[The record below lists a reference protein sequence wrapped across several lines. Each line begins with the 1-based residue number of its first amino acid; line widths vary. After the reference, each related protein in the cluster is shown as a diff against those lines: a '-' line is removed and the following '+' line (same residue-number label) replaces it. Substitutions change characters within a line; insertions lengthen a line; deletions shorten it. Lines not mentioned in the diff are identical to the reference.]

1 MSSALIDEEKECFI
15 NPDGE
20 VEEDKEDGGC
30 EIGIRREAKI
40 SHVSSRKCSVDEES
54 DGKTGCTSI
63 GCSSVPRCK
72 SVEVI
77 PEMTNCVSCTINNN
91 APLSKSVNNIREEMC
106 AYTTCLN
113 NNEKPK
119 TVNNS
124 QKPKREIEGVMCPHN
139 HAFRPCPVPTA
150 HPPYSEQYPA
160 HCNDNE
166 NNGFVAVTLQHLNGH
181 ILPVRTENDPVYIA
195 MQQQQQQQ
203 QIRGGYAYETSHN
216 SDSEICRICHSVGDE
231 KLIAPCKCSGSSR
244 YVHEPCLV
252 TWFKKSVKNE
262 CELCRSEVKIK
273 KINHSLTRWRKP
285 EDRPIPLIWF
295 SVFFIGLF
303 LNILSIHV
311 NASEY
316 CKSTAC
322 LIFYIV
328 NGFGIILDSA
338 FLYFWFLK
346 CRHYCKKWFALNQ
359 DWFIDNLDS
368 SNDITAVEYV
378 RSDSHNRV

>member
-1 MSSALIDEEKECFI
+1 
-15 NPDGE
+15 
-20 VEEDKEDGGC
+20 
-30 EIGIRREAKI
+30 
-40 SHVSSRKCSVDEES
+40 
-54 DGKTGCTSI
+54 
-63 GCSSVPRCK
+63 
-72 SVEVI
+72 
-77 PEMTNCVSCTINNN
+77 
-91 APLSKSVNNIREEMC
+91 
-106 AYTTCLN
+106 
-113 NNEKPK
+113 
-119 TVNNS
+119 
-124 QKPKREIEGVMCPHN
+124 
-139 HAFRPCPVPTA
+139 
-150 HPPYSEQYPA
+150 
-160 HCNDNE
+160 
-166 NNGFVAVTLQHLNGH
+166 
-181 ILPVRTENDPVYIA
+181 

-203 QIRGGYAYETSHN
+203 QSRSYGVAYETSQS
-216 SDSEICRICHSVGDE
+216 SDSVICRICHSSGDE
-231 KLIAPCKCSGSSR
+231 KLIAPCKCAGSSR

-273 KINHSLTRWRKP
+273 KINHNIAKWRKP

-295 SVFFIGLF
+295 TVFFIGLF

-368 SNDITAVEYV
+368 VNDVTQVQYV
-378 RSDSHNRV
+378 RNDSQCV

>member
-1 MSSALIDEEKECFI
+1 MHTENRRGS
-15 NPDGE
+15 GE
-20 VEEDKEDGGC
+20 LKDIVQC
-30 EIGIRREAKI
+30 A
-40 SHVSSRKCSVDEES
+40 
-54 DGKTGCTSI
+54 TTNY
-63 GCSSVPRCK
+63 SVPRCK
-72 SVEVI
+72 SVEEI
-77 PEMTNCVSCTINNN
+77 QGKASCASCTHQHY
-91 APLSKSVNNIREEMC
+91 PLSKSVNNIREEMC
-106 AYTTCLN
+106 ATCMN

-119 TVNNS
+119 AVIVDV
-124 QKPKREIEGVMCPHN
+124 PKRDPEAVVCPHN
-139 HAFRPCPVPTA
+139 HVYRARPIPSP
-150 HPPYSEQYPA
+150 HPPYGEQYPL
-160 HCNDNE
+160 HCNDDDA
-166 NNGFVAVTLQHLNGH
+166 NGFVAVTLQHLNGH
-181 ILPVRTENDPVYIA
+181 ILPVRNDVDPIA
-195 MQQQQQQQ
+195 LVMHHQQN
-203 QIRGGYAYETSHN
+203 RGAFAYETSHS

-231 KLIAPCKCSGSSR
+231 ELIAPCKCSGSSR

-359 DWFIDNLDS
+359 DWFIDNLEN
-368 SNDITAVEYV
+368 SNDAAVVEYV

>member
-1 MSSALIDEEKECFI
+1 MDTISEEEREQFLNAEGSSKSLDDIDNTTVTFFDGCLNKHRDKIYKPLIVK
-15 NPDGE
+15 
-20 VEEDKEDGGC
+20 
-30 EIGIRREAKI
+30 
-40 SHVSSRKCSVDEES
+40 
-54 DGKTGCTSI
+54 
-63 GCSSVPRCK
+63 CK
-72 SVEVI
+72 SVEFLREQVDS
-77 PEMTNCVSCTINNN
+77 NCLHNH
-91 APLSKSVNNIREEMC
+91 LSKSVNLVNDKQCIVQLSLNKLSSISETLIKADQGESSC
-106 AYTTCLN
+106 TC
-113 NNEKPK
+113 
-119 TVNNS
+119 
-124 QKPKREIEGVMCPHN
+124 REIRTCGTSGNSAQDDTIMHYVEANSKPGLVS
-139 HAFRPCPVPTA
+139 VK
-150 HPPYSEQYPA
+150 
-160 HCNDNE
+160 
-166 NNGFVAVTLQHLNGH
+166 LQHLNGQ
-181 ILPVRTENDPVYIA
+181 ILPDLTNENESLFLA
-195 MQQQQQQQ
+195 MQPQNGAFA
-203 QIRGGYAYETSHN
+203 IAYETSQS
-216 SDSEICRICHSVGDE
+216 SDSVICRICYSAGDE
-231 KLIAPCKCSGSSR
+231 KLIAPCKCAGSSR

-262 CELCRSEVKIK
+262 CELCKSEVKIK

-359 DWFIDNLDS
+359 DWFIDDLDS
-368 SNDITAVEYV
+368 VTDASAVQYV
-378 RSDSHNRV
+378 RNGNANLV

>member
-1 MSSALIDEEKECFI
+1 MDTISEEEREHFLNAEGSSKSLDDADNK
-15 NPDGE
+15 
-20 VEEDKEDGGC
+20 
-30 EIGIRREAKI
+30 
-40 SHVSSRKCSVDEES
+40 SVIFFD
-54 DGKTGCTSI
+54 
-63 GCSSVPRCK
+63 GCSNKHRDKIYKPLIVKCK
-72 SVEVI
+72 SVELLREHVDCG
-77 PEMTNCVSCTINNN
+77 NLQRK
-91 APLSKSVNNIREEMC
+91 LSKSVNVVYDKQCVMQLSLNE
-106 AYTTCLN
+106 LN
-113 NNEKPK
+113 NISESSC
-119 TVNNS
+119 TCRQEIRGCGLTTNNS
-124 QKPKREIEGVMCPHN
+124 NQEDRVMHYVETCSKPG
-139 HAFRPCPVPTA
+139 
-150 HPPYSEQYPA
+150 
-160 HCNDNE
+160 
-166 NNGFVAVTLQHLNGH
+166 AVSVKLQHLNGQ
-181 ILPVRTENDPVYIA
+181 IVPDFTNENESLFLA
-195 MQQQQQQQ
+195 MQPQNGAFA
-203 QIRGGYAYETSHN
+203 IAYETSQS
-216 SDSEICRICHSVGDE
+216 SDSVICRICYSAGDE

-262 CELCRSEVKIK
+262 CELCKSEVKIK

-359 DWFIDNLDS
+359 DWFIDDLD
-368 SNDITAVEYV
+368 AVADASAVQYV
-378 RSDSHNRV
+378 RNDNANLV